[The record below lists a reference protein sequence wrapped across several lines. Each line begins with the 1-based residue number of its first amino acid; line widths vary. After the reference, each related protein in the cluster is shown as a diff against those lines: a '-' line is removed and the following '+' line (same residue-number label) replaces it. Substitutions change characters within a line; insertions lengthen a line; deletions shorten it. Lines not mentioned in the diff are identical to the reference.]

1 VEDYGKEWSMAVQRV
16 FSLTIIIV
24 LQSSAGC
31 GGTAPTSKATHPL
44 DGEWLV
50 TSLNGKPLPADAR
63 VTVVY
68 HGECGCTSV
77 DTHQNKELASAI
89 DSSKMMPL
97 FDQYR
102 GGTSSSGVDEVKL
115 SQGSFEVQLKRIGP
129 VRRRHAH

>member
-1 VEDYGKEWSMAVQRV
+1 MGVQRV

-24 LQSSAGC
+24 LLSSAGC
-31 GGTAPTSKATHPL
+31 GGTASTGKVTHPL

-50 TSLNGKPLPADAR
+50 TSLNGKRLPADAE

-129 VRRRHAH
+129 VRQRHAH

>member
-1 VEDYGKEWSMAVQRV
+1 MGVQRV

-24 LQSSAGC
+24 LLSSAGC
-31 GGTAPTSKATHPL
+31 GGTASTGKVTHPL

-50 TSLNGKPLPADAR
+50 TSLDGKPLPADVE

-89 DSSKMMPL
+89 DSSKVKPL

-102 GGTSSSGVDEVKL
+102 GGALSSGIDEVRL
-115 SQGSFEVQLKRIGP
+115 SLGSFEVQLKRIGP
-129 VRRRHAH
+129 VRQRHSH

>member
-1 VEDYGKEWSMAVQRV
+1 M
-16 FSLTIIIV
+16 L
-24 LQSSAGC
+24 LSSAGC
-31 GGTAPTSKATHPL
+31 SGAASTDKVTHPC

-50 TSLNGKPLPADAR
+50 TSLNGKPLPANAK

-68 HGECGCTSV
+68 HGECGCTSI
-77 DTHQNKELASAI
+77 DTHQNKELAIAI
-89 DSSKMMPL
+89 NSSKVKPL

-129 VRRRHAH
+129 VRQRHAH

>member
-1 VEDYGKEWSMAVQRV
+1 MAVQRV

-24 LQSSAGC
+24 LLSSTGC
-31 GGTAPTSKATHPL
+31 GGNASTGKATHPL

-50 TSLNGKPLPADAR
+50 TSLDGKPLPADAK
-63 VTVVY
+63 VIVVY
-68 HGECGCTSV
+68 HGECGCTEV

-89 DSSKMMPL
+89 DSSKVKPL

-129 VRRRHAH
+129 VRQRHAH

>member
-1 VEDYGKEWSMAVQRV
+1 MAVQRV

-24 LQSSAGC
+24 LLSSAGC
-31 GGTAPTSKATHPL
+31 GGTASTGKVTHPL

-50 TSLNGKPLPADAR
+50 TSLDGKPLPADAK
-63 VTVVY
+63 VIVVY
-68 HGECGCTSV
+68 HGECGCTEV

-89 DSSKMMPL
+89 DSSKVKPL

-102 GGTSSSGVDEVKL
+102 GSTSSSGVDEVKL

-129 VRRRHAH
+129 VQQRHAH